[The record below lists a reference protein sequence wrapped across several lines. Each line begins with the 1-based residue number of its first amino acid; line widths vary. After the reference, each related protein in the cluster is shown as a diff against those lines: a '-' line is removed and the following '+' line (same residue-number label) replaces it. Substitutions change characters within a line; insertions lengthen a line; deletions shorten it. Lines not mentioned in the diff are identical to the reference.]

1 MPATIDVFL
10 FSIGAAVL
18 WGLNPVFMKKG
29 LERDGNSILASV
41 VAVIVSFSLFVT
53 IATVVYGPT
62 ESYLGVSRTG
72 AAIFL
77 FGGVIGSSLGRIVVY
92 VGVDRVGVSVNTA
105 ILNTRPLFAGLLAVA
120 LLNEPITGWLG
131 LGIVVIV
138 AGVVLVS
145 LSRGGDIRGWSW
157 YELGFP
163 LFAAIAYGAGN
174 VVRRYGFTVTQTD
187 VLSAFVLNEFAAMGV
202 LVGYALVRH
211 GPGVLVA
218 SRRTYA
224 LFAVGGLLSSL
235 ALLSLFTA
243 LSRGP
248 VIVVD
253 PLAGT
258 SPLFAALFTVL
269 FLKRVERVT
278 RGVVVGAA
286 VIILGVVFVA
296 LA

>member
-1 MPATIDVFL
+1 MPVTIDVFL
-10 FSIGAAVL
+10 LSILAAAL

-29 LERDGNSILASV
+29 LERDGNAILASV
-41 VAVIVSFSLFVT
+41 VAATVSFGLFVT
-53 IATVVYGPT
+53 IATVVYGPS

-77 FGGVIGSSLGRIVVY
+77 FGGVIGSSLGRLVVY
-92 VGVDRVGVSVNTA
+92 AGVDRVGVSVNTA
-105 ILNTRPLFAGLLAVA
+105 ILNTRPLFAAILAVGLLG
-120 LLNEPITGWLG
+120 EPITGWLG
-131 LGIVVIV
+131 LGILVIV
-138 AGVVLVS
+138 VGVVLVS
-145 LSRGGDIRGWSW
+145 LSRGGDIRGWKW
-157 YELGFP
+157 YELAFP

-174 VVRRYGFTVTQTD
+174 VVRRYGFTATDTD
-187 VLSAFVLNEFAAMGV
+187 VLSAFVLNEFAALGILM
-202 LVGYALVRH
+202 GYALVRH
-211 GPGVLVA
+211 GRKLFVV

-224 LFAVGGLLSSL
+224 LFAAGGLLSSL

-258 SPLFAALFTVL
+258 SPLFAALFTVI

-278 RGVVVGAA
+278 RGVVIGAA
-286 VIILGVVFVA
+286 VIILGVVFIT
-296 LA
+296 LG